1 MNPLRQLFRRP
12 VATVPIILVLTMA
25 SAFLSLSAGVYV
37 SSEATRNHIE
47 NAFTTIAMPNSSMV
61 STVNKETN
69 TVSYEPMLTFEMWD
83 SILSLPETN
92 PGVKGT
98 SQQTFISAWSPS
110 FATSTS
116 TRVEGKY
123 TPSMD
128 MPYYGAVFAVSIT
141 DIQKEEEFLCW
152 YITAEVEETLALHPD
167 YTPWDTLRITY
178 CFATQ
183 EEMEATKLEVG
194 ERYLVYGRDYID
206 SDLQLRTELAD
217 RRKTSVSEI
226 DWKNISFDVKEFG
239 LDTDSEAVAVYL
251 YDDGGATTLH
261 QSDMDRIQAG
271 EIIVDDR
278 SLWVPN
284 PESNYSYKIDGTE
297 GELLAALEKNPTFTH
312 LEGSVEDFLN
322 TEAGAEWET
331 AIQEINIRN
340 QSVPV
345 LGTDKL
351 ESIFLFQQK
360 EARIVEGR
368 SFSEIDYLKGNRVCI
383 LSETLANSSGLSV
396 GDTVDIRYY
405 WGASPYAE
413 MGRTRM
419 DGGDPAAQFY
429 RESVGFSG
437 EVTTYEII
445 GIYRQANLWANHS
458 LDFTPNTVFVPNSA
472 IGQIGYSDNG
482 GLYYSLILKNGHID
496 EVQSVIDEL
505 GYPKDTLLYYDGG
518 YAAIADTLKTYG
530 ESTLQ
535 LFLASCATWLAV
547 LAAYLI
553 LFVRGQRKTAGLMRS
568 LGTEIVQTRRFVWK
582 ISMLPAS
589 FSALL
594 GGILGVVLHNR
605 VSGNLFSSLE
615 DQMSTAFSSGILP
628 GYSGAENT
636 LIALPYAALMAG
648 IVQIVLMAAAIWMIT
663 NSMAHKKPLRLIKG
677 K

>member
-12 VATVPIILVLTMA
+12 VATVAIILVLTMA

-37 SSEATRNHIE
+37 SSEATQNHIE

-92 PGVKGT
+92 PGIKGT

-116 TRVEGKY
+116 TRVESKY

-194 ERYLVYGRDYID
+194 DRYLVYGRDYID

-239 LDTDSEAVAVYL
+239 LDTDSESVAVYL
-251 YDDGGATTLH
+251 YDDGGATTLY

-278 SLWVPN
+278 SLWVQN

-312 LEGSVEDFLN
+312 LEGRAEDFLN
-322 TEAGAEWET
+322 TEAGAEWKT

-360 EARIVEGR
+360 EARIVDGR
-368 SFSEIDYLKGNRVCI
+368 SFSETDYLKGNRVCI
-383 LSETLANSSGLSV
+383 LSETLANSSDLSV

-419 DGGDPAAQFY
+419 DGGDPAAQIY

-437 EVTTYEII
+437 EASTYEII

-568 LGTEIVQTRRFVWK
+568 LGTEIGRTRRFVWK

-605 VSGNLFSSLE
+605 FSGNLFSSLE
-615 DQMSTAFSSGILP
+615 DQMGMAFSSGVLS

-636 LIALPYAALMAG
+636 LVALPYAALMAG
-648 IVQIVLMAAAIWMIT
+648 IVQIVLMAAAIWLLA
-663 NSMAHKKPLRLIKG
+663 NSMAHKKPLVLIKG